1 MTTLKER
8 GLGKTQIWKTK
19 RMTRN
24 ERQYHQNYQ
33 ASELIKYIL
42 NADEKSDILG
52 YGPLIIQNPVQWEK
66 EIKILKENKEK

>member
-8 GLGKTQIWKTK
+8 SLGKTQIWKTK

-42 NADEKSDILG
+42 NTDEKSDILG
-52 YGPLIIQNPVQWEK
+52 YGPLIIQNPVQWDT

>member
-8 GLGKTQIWKTK
+8 GRKTQIWKTK

-33 ASELIKYIL
+33 AGELIKYIL
-42 NADEKSDILG
+42 NTDEKTDILE
-52 YGPLIIQNPVQWEK
+52 YGPLIIQNPVQWDK
-66 EIKILKENKEK
+66 EIRILKENKEK